1 LVAIGHVTVASRKQI
16 VAPISFYCH
25 DKFCSFI
32 SLFLV
37 AIKNSLAH
45 LTYEDRK
52 ISKLNCFVLTKLKIK
67 NRIGPAHR
75 RLRRGEK
82 TWEGKKGRLPSLRGE
97 VLFVSSVAPLVR
109 PGDDVPLLRQG
120 DGDGFA
126 AAARWQIR
134 PPPSGSYPQLVRP
147 PRAPTTPAPAPR
159 HCLRTKVSRQHFF
172 WQ

>member
-1 LVAIGHVTVASRKQI
+1 VTVASRKQI

-82 TWEGKKGRLPSLRGE
+82 TWEGKKRPTPFLAWRGPVRLVGGAPREGGRRRAAPQAGRRRRICSG
-97 VLFVSSVAPLVR
+97 SAVANTS
-109 PGDDVPLLRQG
+109 PLLP
-120 DGDGFA
+120 A
-126 AAARWQIR
+126 PVLSWYPYPA
-134 PPPSGSYPQLVRP
+134 PPPPHPLPLGTAFEQR
-147 PRAPTTPAPAPR
+147 
-159 HCLRTKVSRQHFF
+159 
-172 WQ
+172 